1 MKPSLYKPKQIRT
14 RKKSLEPESKMQESC
29 FTWFRYQWPE
39 YAKKYFAIPNGGK
52 RDKITAARMKKE
64 GQMPG
69 VHDTFLMVARHGFS
83 GLWIEMKIKPNG
95 LSEEQE
101 TFWQNAESENFKC
114 ALCYSLE
121 EFISIINSYLSDDGK
136 ERNQPNYRLRAGE
149 H

>member
-1 MKPSLYKPKQIRT
+1 MKPLLYKPKKVRT

-39 YAKKYFAIPNGGK
+39 YAKKFFAIPNGGY
-52 RDKITAARMKKE
+52 RDENTAKRMKRE
-64 GQMPG
+64 GQMAG
-69 VHDTFLMVARHGFS
+69 VLDTFLMVGRHGFS
-83 GLWIEMKIKPNG
+83 GLFLEFKFGKNTM
-95 LSEEQE
+95 SDEQE
-101 TFWQNAESENFKC
+101 EFWKNAESENFKC

-121 EFISIINSYLSDDGK
+121 EFILIINAYLYEDGK